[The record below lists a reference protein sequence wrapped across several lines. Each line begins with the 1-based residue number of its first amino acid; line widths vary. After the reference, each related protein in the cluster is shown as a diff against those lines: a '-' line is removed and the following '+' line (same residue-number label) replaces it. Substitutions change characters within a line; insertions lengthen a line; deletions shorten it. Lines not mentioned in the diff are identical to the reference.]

1 LKYEPNKKNADE
13 LCPIGALL
21 LLRASGFWTT
31 AAARLHLLTCVCAIP
46 SELLECDLLS
56 PISVR
61 YFPLQPPAQNNVFF
75 GWMIP
80 AGAALLHLHIAACR
94 QMDTSWLRFVLH

>member
-1 LKYEPNKKNADE
+1 MNFARSALFWFCE
-13 LCPIGALL
+13 LLVFGLL
-21 LLRASGFWTT
+21 L
-31 AAARLHLLTCVCAIP
+31 LHLLTCVCASP
-46 SELLECDLLS
+46 SELLEGDLLS